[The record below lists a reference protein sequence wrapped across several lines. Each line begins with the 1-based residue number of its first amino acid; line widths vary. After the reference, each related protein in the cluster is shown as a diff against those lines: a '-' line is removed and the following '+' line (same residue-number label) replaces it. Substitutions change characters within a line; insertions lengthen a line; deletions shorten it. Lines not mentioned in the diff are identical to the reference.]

1 MPAAAPAARLSRA
14 AYIVGSMTWRMPGA
28 LLLCLVCGC
37 TSLLPRSKEETA
49 SPWKSYGEVQQA
61 FDRIEP
67 GRTTVEDLKPLN
79 LDASAN
85 PNIAILN
92 YSDVLRRFLLNP
104 SVTVADLDHGVR
116 MCVSA
121 KIACWGFEVTQ
132 KSLRKHRNGSF
143 WMDFLGFRR
152 ETHTAGW
159 KFNGIILVK
168 DGVVIYKLTGG
179 QPQINEREHVKN
191 PLGPVMGLG
200 QKLFGF

>member
-1 MPAAAPAARLSRA
+1 
-14 AYIVGSMTWRMPGA
+14 MTWRMPGA

-37 TSLLPRSKEETA
+37 TSLLPRSKEGTA
-49 SPWKSYGEVQQA
+49 SPWKNYGEAQQA

-79 LDASAN
+79 LDPSAN

-132 KSLRKHRNGSF
+132 KSVRKHRNGSF

-179 QPQINEREHVKN
+179 QPAILEQEETRT
-191 PLGPVMGLG
+191 PLGPVQSVGDF
-200 QKLFGF
+200 LFGTLF